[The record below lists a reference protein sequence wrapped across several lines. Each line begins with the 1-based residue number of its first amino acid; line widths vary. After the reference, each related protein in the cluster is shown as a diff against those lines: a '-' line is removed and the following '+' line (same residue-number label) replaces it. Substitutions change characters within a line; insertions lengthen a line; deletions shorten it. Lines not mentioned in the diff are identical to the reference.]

1 MSKELEEL
9 EEDYSQFDDTPNDD
23 EDIEE
28 ETETKEEQPQQKDY
42 LTIVKETVKG
52 VIEDYVVLAQRS
64 KDEFFLIGYENPK
77 KNVDECINY
86 VMNNLTKERIYGG
99 RDSLMYPYIHD
110 YYVDDIKEELL
121 KDNWSSYLRNPN
133 TSTPKPKAEL
143 TEEQKEKL
151 MKKAEEEFILEQKR
165 ILQEQEKKKLEKEKA
180 RLQKQKEREA
190 EKEIQKAIEEQK
202 AKEEAKKNGAGEQ
215 MSLFDF

>member
-1 MSKELEEL
+1 MEDKEIL
-9 EEDYSQFDDTPNDD
+9 EEDFSQYEETENED
-23 EDIEE
+23 EELE

-42 LTIVKETVKG
+42 LTIVKETVTG
-52 VIEDYVVLAQRS
+52 VIEDYARLA
-64 KDEFFLIGYENPK
+64 KTANDEFFLIGYENTK

-86 VMNNLTKERIYGG
+86 VMNNLTQKRIYGG

-133 TSTPKPKAEL
+133 TSAPKPKVEL

-165 ILQEQEKKKLEKEKA
+165 ILQEQEKKKQEREKA
-180 RLQKQKEREA
+180 RLEKQKEREK

-202 AKEEAKKNGAGEQ
+202 AKEEAKKNGAVEQ
-215 MSLFDF
+215 MSIFDL

>member
-1 MSKELEEL
+1 MEDKEIL
-9 EEDYSQFDDTPNDD
+9 EEDFSQYEETENED
-23 EDIEE
+23 EELE

-42 LTIVKETVKG
+42 LTIVKETVTG
-52 VIEDYVVLAQRS
+52 VIEDYARLA
-64 KDEFFLIGYENPK
+64 KTANDEFFLIGYENTK

-86 VMNNLTKERIYGG
+86 VMNNLTQKRIYGG

-215 MSLFDF
+215 MSLFDDL

>member
-1 MSKELEEL
+1 MEDKEIL
-9 EEDYSQFDDTPNDD
+9 EEDFSQYEETENED
-23 EDIEE
+23 EELE

-42 LTIVKETVKG
+42 LTIVKETVTG
-52 VIEDYVVLAQRS
+52 VIEDYARLA
-64 KDEFFLIGYENPK
+64 KTANDEFFLIGYENTK

-86 VMNNLTKERIYGG
+86 VMNNLTQKRIYGG

-133 TSTPKPKAEL
+133 TSTPKPKVEL

-151 MKKAEEEFILEQKR
+151 MKKAEEEFIIDQKR
-165 ILQEQEKKKLEKEKA
+165 ILQEQEKKKIEKEKA

-215 MSLFDF
+215 MSLFDFE

>member
-1 MSKELEEL
+1 MSKVDEL
-9 EEDYSQFDDTPNDD
+9 EEDYGQYEDISNDD
-23 EDIEE
+23 ENIEE

-42 LTIVKETVKG
+42 LTIVKETVTG
-52 VIEDYVVLAQRS
+52 VIEDYARLA
-64 KDEFFLIGYENPK
+64 KTANDEFFLIGYENTK

-86 VMNNLTKERIYGG
+86 VMNNLTQKRIYGG

-133 TSTPKPKAEL
+133 TSAPKPKAEL

-151 MKKAEEEFILEQKR
+151 MKKAEEEFIVEQKR
-165 ILQEQEKKKLEKEKA
+165 RLQEEEKKKQEREKA
-180 RLQKQKEREA
+180 RLEKQKEREK

-202 AKEEAKKNGAGEQ
+202 AKEEAKKNGAVEQ
-215 MSLFDF
+215 MSIFDL